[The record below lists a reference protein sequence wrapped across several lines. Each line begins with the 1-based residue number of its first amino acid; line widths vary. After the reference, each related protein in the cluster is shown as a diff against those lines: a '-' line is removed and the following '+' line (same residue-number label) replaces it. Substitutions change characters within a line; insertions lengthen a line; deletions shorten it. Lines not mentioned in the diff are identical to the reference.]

1 MRNPKIYFAISS
13 VLLLFSVVAI
23 VAVCYFYQWTYNWD
37 ARISNMEQILQQ
49 KATTQ
54 ADTLTVPIHIR
65 DIKEQIYIS
74 QLDRMSDWLI
84 AVVTLLF
91 GIVIVVQIA
100 TYEARIQKVYDQ
112 YDEQKMDNEKHIKDI
127 DKMFRIAE
135 TNTLRVQ
142 AKILEFQSDYY
153 ADKDEFYDA
162 IECANRVLRINFEI
176 QDIDQQ
182 NNMSISSVRMTLK
195 KYSNLIARAY
205 SALPNNKSSNLL
217 FMANAESYKEYF
229 SNLYGQVT
237 DDLSKREI
245 KIIIG
250 ILERAVKSVATIK
263 KGNDFF

>member
-1 MRNPKIYFAISS
+1 
-13 VLLLFSVVAI
+13 
-23 VAVCYFYQWTYNWD
+23 
-37 ARISNMEQILQQ
+37 MEQLLQQ
-49 KATTQ
+49 NATIQ
-54 ADTLTVPIHIR
+54 ADTLTVPIQIR

-100 TYEARIQKVYDQ
+100 TYEARIQKVSDQ
-112 YDEQKMDNEKHIKDI
+112 YDEQKRNNEKHIEDI
-127 DKMFRIAE
+127 EKRFRIAE
-135 TNTLRVQ
+135 TNTLRAQ

-162 IECANRVLRINFEI
+162 IECAYRVLGINIEI
-176 QDIDQQ
+176 QYIDQRS
-182 NNMSISSVRMTLK
+182 NISLSSVRMILK

-205 SALPNNKSSNLL
+205 SAFSDNKSSNLL

-237 DDLSKREI
+237 DDFSKKEI

-250 ILERAVKSVATIK
+250 ILEKAVKSVATIK